1 VEHATTDRLSRTIAQ
16 LASLPGVTEAVDA
29 ARDACTQLR
38 WHQALRRRAAE
49 ARAESTARA
58 ARASAAI
65 DGAELPVGVVRDILR
80 GARAVPDDAV
90 GRTVAGAV
98 RATVESGQLSRALGT
113 APLQGLAR
121 LHTAAAAGLV
131 DAGALGRPR
140 VGDEQPRDLPG
151 PGTPPSGPELHARL
165 DALTELLTLPGDVPA
180 LVIAAL
186 AHGEVMA
193 MRPFVAGNGLVA
205 RALFRAVVVERGLDP
220 TGVAVPEHAVLAG
233 GLPAYAAALTGYV
246 AGDADGVAGWLVH
259 CGDVVRLGAAEGVRV
274 ADAVLAGRLTR

>member
-1 VEHATTDRLSRTIAQ
+1 M
-16 LASLPGVTEAVDA
+16 
-29 ARDACTQLR
+29 
-38 WHQALRRRAAE
+38 
-49 ARAESTARA
+49 
-58 ARASAAI
+58 
-65 DGAELPVGVVRDILR
+65 
-80 GARAVPDDAV
+80 

-113 APLQGLAR
+113 APLQALAR
-121 LHTAAAAGLV
+121 LHTAAAASLV

-151 PGTPPSGPELHARL
+151 PGTPPSGQELHARL

-180 LVIAAL
+180 LVVAAL

-193 MRPFVAGNGLVA
+193 MRPFVAGNGVVA

-233 GLPAYAAALTGYV
+233 GLPVYAAALTGYV
-246 AGDADGVAGWLVH
+246 GGSPDGVAGGWCTAGTPSGSVPPRASGWPTPCWPAGSPDDRDRH
-259 CGDVVRLGAAEGVRV
+259 AQAFSIAAVTTEPMLDPMTFCQSASVGGSWRPMSVSRKPSQTC
-274 ADAVLAGRLTR
+274 ACS

>member
-1 VEHATTDRLSRTIAQ
+1 
-16 LASLPGVTEAVDA
+16 LASLPGVADAVDA

-38 WHQALRRRAAE
+38 WHQALRRRTAE

-65 DGAELPVGVVRDILR
+65 EGAELPVAVVRDILR
-80 GARAVPDDAV
+80 GARPAPDDAV

-113 APLQGLAR
+113 APLQALAR

-151 PGTPPSGPELHARL
+151 PGSPPSGQELHARL

-180 LVIAAL
+180 LVVAAL

-193 MRPFVAGNGLVA
+193 MRPFVAGNGVVA

-233 GLPAYAAALTGYV
+233 GLPVYAAALTGYV
-246 AGDADGVAGWLVH
+246 AGSADGVAGWLMH